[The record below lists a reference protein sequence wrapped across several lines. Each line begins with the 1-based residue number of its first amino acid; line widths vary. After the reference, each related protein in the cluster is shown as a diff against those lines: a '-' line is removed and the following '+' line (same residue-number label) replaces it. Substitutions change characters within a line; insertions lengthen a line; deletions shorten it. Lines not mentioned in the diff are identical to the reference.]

1 MNIER
6 FFMEIKSK
14 ILFTLKLVFS
24 FYLGSAVGYI
34 IMSLGSTKSDY
45 FLKAITPGI
54 LYHEIISGNPIVL
67 LFALLGIGL
76 FILFK

>member
-1 MNIER
+1 MN
-6 FFMEIKSK
+6 IKSK
-14 ILFTLKLVFS
+14 LLFTLKLLFS

-54 LYHEIISGNPIVL
+54 LYQEIISGNPIVL
-67 LFALLGIGL
+67 LFALLGVVL
-76 FILFK
+76 FVWFK